1 MAKFTNGFQTNH
13 IRVFAPSD
21 NKEKLID
28 EAVKRLNDR
37 SVRAN
42 STLVVS
48 SSEAQQILAHCDSL
62 AISTRETVVEIANT
76 VSYGI
81 VADRRNDQ
89 VTVYKDVKFKYIW
102 GWASQRNVRQIFHL
116 EQVSIYTTIEKTIK
130 KSYVEDFP
138 ALG

>member
-1 MAKFTNGFQTNH
+1 MAKFAKAFLTNH

-37 SVRAN
+37 NTRVN

-48 SSEAQQILAHCDSL
+48 SVEEQQILAHCDSL
-62 AISTRETVVEIANT
+62 GTYTRETVVEIVNT

-81 VADRRNDQ
+81 FADRRNDQ
-89 VTVYKDVKFKYIW
+89 VTVYKDVKFQYIW
-102 GWASQRNVRQIFHL
+102 GWSSEWNVRQIFHL
-116 EQVSIYTTIEKTIK
+116 ERVSTYTTIDKTIK